1 MLKIG
6 EFSRLVDVPV
16 KTLRYYDEIGLFKS
30 DYIDEQTG
38 YRFYSFEQLPRL
50 NRLLALKDLGM
61 SLSQIDQM
69 LKEDLSADQLRGM
82 LLLKQAELEDLARDI
97 RERIA
102 RVGARLSL
110 IETED
115 KMPDYEVVIKTV
127 EPILVASKQEAIPNV
142 ETIGSVMD
150 RLYNAI
156 VGHIVKH
163 KGQFA
168 GPGLTLWH
176 EWGENLQVEATL
188 PIKKSIPEGDGV
200 KVQELLSDQMAC
212 LVHHG
217 GFEGFPRAYQ
227 SIIQWIEANGYE
239 ITGPNRQVHL
249 QFRPDG
255 DPKDYVT
262 EIQFPVAKV

>member
-50 NRLLALKDLGM
+50 NRLLALKDLGL

-69 LKEDLSADQLRGM
+69 LQENLSADQLRDM
-82 LLLKQAELEDLARDI
+82 LLQKQVELEDLVRDI
-97 RERIA
+97 RERVA

-110 IETED
+110 IEMED

-127 EPILVASKQEAIPNV
+127 EPVLVASKQETVPHFAA
-142 ETIGSVMD
+142 IGSVMD
-150 RLYNAI
+150 RLYNGVVAH
-156 VGHIVKH
+156 VVEH

-168 GPGLTLWH
+168 GPGITVWH
-176 EWGENLQVEATL
+176 ENFNPRQTYRLKKPYQKVMMSGFTSCRVIKWRVWYITEAL
-188 PIKKSIPEGDGV
+188 KVFLWPIKRAFNGLRPMAMKSPDRTGKCICNLDP
-200 KVQELLSDQMAC
+200 MAI
-212 LVHHG
+212 
-217 GFEGFPRAYQ
+217 RR
-227 SIIQWIEANGYE
+227 IM
-239 ITGPNRQVHL
+239 
-249 QFRPDG
+249 
-255 DPKDYVT
+255 
-262 EIQFPVAKV
+262 

>member
-6 EFSRLVDVPV
+6 EFSRLVGVPV

-61 SLSQIDQM
+61 SLNQIDQM

-82 LLLKQAELEDLARDI
+82 LLLKQVELEDMARDI
-97 RERIA
+97 RERID
-102 RVGARLSL
+102 RVDARLSL

-127 EPILVASKQEAIPNV
+127 EPVLVASSQEAIPDY
-142 ETIGSVMD
+142 ETIGPVMG
-150 RLYNAI
+150 RLYNGVVA
-156 VGHIVKH
+156 HIVKH

-168 GPGLTLWH
+168 GPGMTVWH
-176 EWGENLQVEATL
+176 ENLKAEATL
-188 PIKKSIPEGDGV
+188 PIKKTIPEGDDV
-200 KVQELLSDQMAC
+200 KVHELPGDQMAC

-217 GFEGFPRAYQ
+217 GFEGFPLAYQ
-227 SIIQWIEANGYE
+227 AGVQWIEANGYE
-239 ITGPNRQVHL
+239 ITGPNREVYL

>member
-6 EFSRLVDVPV
+6 EFARLVDVPV
-16 KTLRYYDEIGLFKS
+16 KTLRYYDEIGVFKS

-50 NRLLALKDLGM
+50 NRLLALKDLGL

-69 LKEDLSADQLRGM
+69 LQEDLSADQLRGM
-82 LLLKQAELEDLARDI
+82 LLLKQAELEDVARDT

-102 RVGARLSL
+102 RVDARLSL
-110 IETED
+110 IEKEN

-127 EPILVASKQEAIPNV
+127 DPVLVASSQEAIPDY
-142 ETIGSVMD
+142 ETIGPVMG
-150 RLYNAI
+150 RLYNGVAA
-156 VGHIVKH
+156 HIVKH

-168 GPGLTLWH
+168 GPGITVWH
-176 EWGENLQVEATL
+176 ENLKAEATL
-188 PIKKSIPEGDGV
+188 PIKKAIPEDDDV
-200 KVQELLSDQMAC
+200 KVHELPGDQMAC

-217 GFEGFPRAYQ
+217 GFESFPGAYQ
-227 SIIQWIEANGYE
+227 AGVQWIEANGYE
-239 ITGPNRQVHL
+239 ITGPNREVYL

>member
-6 EFSRLVDVPV
+6 EFSRLVGVPV

-30 DYIDEQTG
+30 DCIDEQTG
-38 YRFYSFEQLPRL
+38 YRFYAFEQLPRL

-61 SLSQIDQM
+61 SLNQIDQ
-69 LKEDLSADQLRGM
+69 LLQEDLSADQLRGM
-82 LLLKQAELEDLARDI
+82 LLVKQVELEDVARDI

-102 RVGARLSL
+102 RVDARLHL

-127 EPILVASKQEAIPNV
+127 DPVLVASSQEAIPDY
-142 ETIGSVMD
+142 ETIGPVMD
-150 RLYNAI
+150 RLYNRVVA
-156 VGHIVKH
+156 HILEH

-168 GPGLTLWH
+168 GPGITVWH
-176 EWGENLQVEATL
+176 ENLKAEASL
-188 PIKKSIPEGDGV
+188 PIQKAIPEGDDV
-200 KVQELLSDQMAC
+200 KVHDLPSDQMAC

-217 GFEGFPRAYQ
+217 GFDGFPRAYQ
-227 SIIQWIEANGYE
+227 AGVQWIEANGYE
-239 ITGPNRQVHL
+239 ITGPNREVYL

>member
-50 NRLLALKDLGM
+50 NRLLALKDLGL

-69 LKEDLSADQLRGM
+69 LQENLSADQLRGM
-82 LLLKQAELEDLARDI
+82 LLQKQVELEELARDI
-97 RERIA
+97 RERVA
-102 RVGARLSL
+102 RVEARLSL
-110 IETED
+110 IEMED

-127 EPILVASKQEAIPNV
+127 EPVLVASSQEAIPDY
-142 ETIGSVMD
+142 ETIGPVMG
-150 RLYNAI
+150 RLYNRI
-156 VGHIVKH
+156 VAHIVKH

-168 GPGLTLWH
+168 GPGITVWH
-176 EWGENLQVEATL
+176 ENLKAEASL
-188 PIKKSIPEGDGV
+188 PIKKTIPEGDDV
-200 KVQELLSDQMAC
+200 KIRELPGDQMAC

-217 GFEGFPRAYQ
+217 GFEGFPQAYQ
-227 SIIQWIEANGYE
+227 AGVQWIEANGYE
-239 ITGPNRQVHL
+239 ITGPSREVYL

-255 DPKDYVT
+255 NPKDYVT

>member
-6 EFSRLVDVPV
+6 EFSRIVNVPV

-50 NRLLALKDLGM
+50 NRLLALKDLGL

-69 LKEDLSADQLRGM
+69 LQEDLSADQLRGM
-82 LLLKQAELEDLARDI
+82 LLLKQAELEDVARDI

-102 RVGARLSL
+102 RVDARLSL

-127 EPILVASKQEAIPNV
+127 DPVLVASSQEAIPDY
-142 ETIGSVMD
+142 ETIGPVMG
-150 RLYNAI
+150 RLYNGVVA
-156 VGHIVKH
+156 HIVKH

-168 GPGLTLWH
+168 GPGITVWH
-176 EWGENLQVEATL
+176 ENLKAEASL
-188 PIKKSIPEGDGV
+188 PIKKTIPEGDDV
-200 KVQELLSDQMAC
+200 KIRELPGDQMAC

-227 SIIQWIEANGYE
+227 AGVQWIEANGYE
-239 ITGPNRQVHL
+239 ITGPNREVYL

>member
-6 EFSRLVDVPV
+6 EFARLVDVPV

-50 NRLLALKDLGM
+50 NRLLALKDLGL

-69 LKEDLSADQLRGM
+69 LQEDLSADQLRGM
-82 LLLKQAELEDLARDI
+82 LLLKQAELEDVARDT

-102 RVGARLSL
+102 RVDARLSL

-127 EPILVASKQEAIPNV
+127 DPVLVASSQEAIPDY
-142 ETIGSVMD
+142 ETIGPAMG
-150 RLYNAI
+150 RLYNGVAA
-156 VGHIVKH
+156 HIVKH

-168 GPGLTLWH
+168 GPGITVWH
-176 EWGENLQVEATL
+176 ENLKAEACL
-188 PIKKSIPEGDGV
+188 PIKKTIPEGDDV
-200 KVQELLSDQMAC
+200 KVHELPGDQMAC

-217 GFEGFPRAYQ
+217 GFEGFPGAYQ
-227 SIIQWIEANGYE
+227 AGVQWIEANGYE
-239 ITGPNRQVHL
+239 ITRPNREVYL

>member
-6 EFSRLVDVPV
+6 EFARLVDVPV

-30 DYIDEQTG
+30 NYIDEQTG

-50 NRLLALKDLGM
+50 NRLLALKDLGL

-82 LLLKQAELEDLARDI
+82 LLLKQAELEDLSRDI
-97 RERIA
+97 RERIT
-102 RVGARLSL
+102 RVDARLHL

-127 EPILVASKQEAIPNV
+127 DPVLVASSQEAIPDY
-142 ETIGSVMD
+142 ETIGPVMD
-150 RLYNAI
+150 RLYNGVVA
-156 VGHIVKH
+156 HIVKH
-163 KGQFA
+163 KGQFS
-168 GPGLTLWH
+168 GPGITVWH
-176 EWGENLQVEATL
+176 ENLKAEASL
-188 PIKKSIPEGDGV
+188 PIKKTIPEGDDV
-200 KVQELLSDQMAC
+200 KVHELPSDQMAC

-217 GFEGFPRAYQ
+217 GFEGFPQAYQ
-227 SIIQWIEANGYE
+227 AGVQWIETNGYE
-239 ITGPNRQVHL
+239 ITGPSREVYL

-255 DPKDYVT
+255 DPKDFVT

>member
-30 DYIDEQTG
+30 DSIDEQTG

-50 NRLLALKDLGM
+50 NRLLALKDLGL
-61 SLSQIDQM
+61 SLSQIDHM
-69 LKEDLSADQLRGM
+69 LQEDLSADQLRGM
-82 LLLKQAELEDLARDI
+82 LLLKQAELEDLSRDI
-97 RERIA
+97 RELLA
-102 RVGARLSL
+102 RVDARLHL

-127 EPILVASKQEAIPNV
+127 EPVLVASSQEAIPDY
-142 ETIGSVMD
+142 ETIGPVMD
-150 RLYNAI
+150 RLYNGVVA
-156 VGHIVKH
+156 HIVKH

-168 GPGLTLWH
+168 GPGITVWH
-176 EWGENLQVEATL
+176 EDLKAEASL
-188 PIKKSIPEGDGV
+188 PIKKTIPHGDDV
-200 KVQELLSDQMAC
+200 KIRELSGDQMAC

-217 GFEGFPRAYQ
+217 GFEGFPQAYQ
-227 SIIQWIEANGYE
+227 AGVEWIEANGYE
-239 ITGPNRQVHL
+239 ITGPNREVYL

>member
-6 EFSRLVDVPV
+6 EFARLVDVPV

-50 NRLLALKDLGM
+50 NRLLALKDLGL

-69 LKEDLSADQLRGM
+69 LKEDLSADQLRDM
-82 LLLKQAELEDLARDI
+82 LLQKQVELEDLARDI
-97 RERIA
+97 RERVA

-110 IETED
+110 IEMED

-127 EPILVASKQEAIPNV
+127 DPVLVASKQEAVPHFAA
-142 ETIGSVMD
+142 IGSVMD
-150 RLYNAI
+150 RLYNGVVAH
-156 VGHIVKH
+156 VVKH

-168 GPGLTLWH
+168 GPGITVWH
-176 EWGENLQVEATL
+176 ENFKPEANI
-188 PIKKSIPEGDGV
+188 PIKKTIPEGDDV
-200 KVQELLSDQMAC
+200 KVHELPGDQMAC

-217 GFEGFPRAYQ
+217 GFEGFPLAYQ
-227 SIIQWIEANGYE
+227 AGVQWIETNGYE
-239 ITGPNRQVHL
+239 ITGPNREVYL

-255 DPKDYVT
+255 DPKDFVT
-262 EIQFPVAKV
+262 EIQFPIAKV

>member
-61 SLSQIDQM
+61 SLSQIDQ
-69 LKEDLSADQLRGM
+69 LLQEDLSADQLRGM
-82 LLLKQAELEDLARDI
+82 LLLKQAELEDLSRDI

-102 RVGARLSL
+102 RVDARLSL

-127 EPILVASKQEAIPNV
+127 DPVLVASREESIPDY
-142 ETIGSVMD
+142 ETIGPVMG
-150 RLYNAI
+150 RLYNEVVA
-156 VGHIVKH
+156 HIVKH

-168 GPGLTLWH
+168 GPGITVWH
-176 EWGENLQVEATL
+176 ENLKAEASL
-188 PIKKSIPEGDGV
+188 PIKKSIPEGDDV
-200 KVQELLSDQMAC
+200 KVHELPGGQMAC

-227 SIIQWIEANGYE
+227 AGVQWIEANGYE
-239 ITGPNRQVHL
+239 ITGPNREVYL

-255 DPKDYVT
+255 NPKDYVT

>member
-6 EFSRLVDVPV
+6 EFARLVDVPV

-30 DYIDEQTG
+30 DHIDEQTG

-50 NRLLALKDLGM
+50 NRLLALKDLGL
-61 SLSQIDQM
+61 SLSQIDHM
-69 LKEDLSADQLRGM
+69 LQEDLSADQLRDM
-82 LLLKQAELEDLARDI
+82 LLQKQVELEDHARDI

-110 IETED
+110 IEMED

-127 EPILVASKQEAIPNV
+127 DPVLVASSQEAIPDY
-142 ETIGSVMD
+142 ETIGPVMG
-150 RLYNAI
+150 RLYNGVAA
-156 VGHIVKH
+156 HIVKH

-168 GPGLTLWH
+168 GPGITVWH
-176 EWGENLQVEATL
+176 ENLKAEATL
-188 PIKKSIPEGDGV
+188 PIKKTIPEGDGV
-200 KVQELLSDQMAC
+200 KVHELPGDQMAC
-212 LVHHG
+212 LIHHG

-227 SIIQWIEANGYE
+227 AGVQWIEANGYE
-239 ITGPNRQVHL
+239 ITGPNREVYL

-255 DPKDYVT
+255 NPENYVT

>member
-6 EFSRLVDVPV
+6 EFARLVDVPV

-30 DYIDEQTG
+30 DHIDEQTG

-50 NRLLALKDLGM
+50 NRLLALKDLGL
-61 SLSQIDQM
+61 SLNQIDHM
-69 LKEDLSADQLRGM
+69 LQEDLSADQLRDM
-82 LLLKQAELEDLARDI
+82 LLQKQVELENHARDI

-110 IETED
+110 IEMED

-127 EPILVASKQEAIPNV
+127 EPVLVASKQEAVPHFAA
-142 ETIGSVMD
+142 IGSVMG
-150 RLYNAI
+150 RLYNGVVA
-156 VGHIVKH
+156 HIVKH

-168 GPGLTLWH
+168 GPGITVWH
-176 EWGENLQVEATL
+176 ENFKPEATL
-188 PIKKSIPEGDGV
+188 PIKKTIPEGDDV
-200 KVQELLSDQMAC
+200 KVRELPGDQMAC
-212 LVHHG
+212 LIHHG

-227 SIIQWIEANGYE
+227 AGVQWIEANGYE
-239 ITGPNRQVHL
+239 ITGPNREVYL

-255 DPKDYVT
+255 NPENYVT